1 MSNIAKQTN
10 DSETNMT
17 HLETELL
24 RLKKD
29 MVEMWDTVIN
39 QVQKARAVVELG
51 NKDLINEMATGEK
64 LIDAFELKVDMDCE
78 NFLALFSPVANDLR
92 LVLAILKINYNLER
106 IGDFAWSTAK
116 VIREMENPT
125 TSESLEKTNL
135 ILMLDTAILMLKT
148 ALEAFET
155 DDNNL
160 ASTIFEKDK
169 ILDDNNKNANQIISE
184 LIKQHPEDITN
195 FLSMFTI
202 IKKLERIG
210 DHTKNIAEEI
220 IFFVEAKVI
229 RHNRKKSK

>member
-1 MSNIAKQTN
+1 MSNIAKQNN
-10 DSETNMT
+10 DSKSNMT
-17 HLETELL
+17 HLEAELL
-24 RLKKD
+24 HLKKD
-29 MVEMWDTVIN
+29 MIEMWDTVIN
-39 QVQKARAVVELG
+39 QVQKAKAVVESG

-116 VIREMENPT
+116 VIREMDNPT
-125 TSESLEKTNL
+125 SSESLEKTNL
-135 ILMLDTAILMLKT
+135 ILMLDTAIWMLKT
-148 ALEAFET
+148 AMEAFET

-169 ILDDNNKNANQIISE
+169 ILDDNNKNANTLIAD
-184 LIKQHPEDITN
+184 LIKLHPENITD
-195 FLSMFTI
+195 FLGMLTI

-220 IFFVEAKVI
+220 IFYIEAKVI

>member
-195 FLSMFTI
+195 FLSMLTI